1 MYGDN
6 IVFMYNVGIQKQANL
21 VYVIKSSAL
30 IEVIRYFKYIYII
43 LRRKRQ
49 SLKSTFP
56 INKAN
61 SFISSKKKKIQTQF

>member
-30 IEVIRYFKYIYII
+30 IEVIRYFKYIYHTSEETS
-43 LRRKRQ
+43 KP
-49 SLKSTFP
+49 KEY
-56 INKAN
+56 
-61 SFISSKKKKIQTQF
+61 ISN